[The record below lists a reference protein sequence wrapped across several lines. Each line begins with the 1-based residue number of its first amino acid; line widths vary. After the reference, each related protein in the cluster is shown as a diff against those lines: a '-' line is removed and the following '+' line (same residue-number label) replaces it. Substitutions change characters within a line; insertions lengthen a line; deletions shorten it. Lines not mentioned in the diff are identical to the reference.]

1 MLQKKIL
8 PTHGIAIFLL
18 TFFLL
23 ISNTLW
29 AEAAGETRYISDK
42 IRIYARAG
50 AGTEFKLL
58 APLTTGN
65 KVILLGESEDDWL
78 HISYGKN
85 RQGWIQK
92 RFLTAIEPAAKRLA
106 KAKAKIEQL
115 EQSSKTKI
123 VSLTETNKEYRKGN
137 TGLLREVKE
146 LRRKLQKVEK
156 NYKTLREES
165 ATFLELQAEH
175 KNLLSENRGRQE
187 REAAI
192 LAECELLKTAYR
204 IKWFLSGG
212 GVLLI
217 GFFIGLLMQAFRNR
231 KKKSSGLSFK

>member
-1 MLQKKIL
+1 MRHTKLIPIYL
-8 PTHGIAIFLL
+8 ITLLLSSFLL
-18 TFFLL
+18 PCGPADA
-23 ISNTLW
+23 I
-29 AEAAGETRYISDK
+29 AAGETRYISDK

-58 APLTTGN
+58 APLTTGDR
-65 KVILLGESEDDWL
+65 VILLGENKDDWL
-78 HISYGKN
+78 YISYGKN
-85 RQGWIQK
+85 RQGWIQE
-92 RFLTAIEPAAKRLA
+92 RFLTAVVPAAKRLA
-106 KAKAKIEQL
+106 RANTKVEQL
-115 EQSSKTKI
+115 EQSSKAKI

-146 LRRKLQKVEK
+146 LRNKLQTVEK
-156 NYKTLREES
+156 NYNTLRQES
-165 ATFLELQAEH
+165 ATFLELQVEH
-175 KNLLSENRGRQE
+175 KKLLSENRDRQE
-187 REAAI
+187 REATI

>member
-1 MLQKKIL
+1 MTHRKLIPIYLIALMLSNLLFFSI
-8 PTHGIAIFLL
+8 PT
-18 TFFLL
+18 
-23 ISNTLW
+23 N

-65 KVILLGESEDDWL
+65 KVILLGESEGDWL
-78 HISYGKN
+78 HISYGKD

-92 RFLTAIEPAAKRLA
+92 RFLTSVEPAAKRLA
-106 KAKAKIEQL
+106 KANTKIEQL
-115 EQSSKTKI
+115 EQSSKAKI

-156 NYKTLREES
+156 DYKTLLEES
-165 ATFLELQAEH
+165 AAFLELQTEH
-175 KNLLSENRGRQE
+175 KNLLAENRDRQE
-187 REAAI
+187 REAVI

-231 KKKSSGLSFK
+231 KKKSTGLSFK